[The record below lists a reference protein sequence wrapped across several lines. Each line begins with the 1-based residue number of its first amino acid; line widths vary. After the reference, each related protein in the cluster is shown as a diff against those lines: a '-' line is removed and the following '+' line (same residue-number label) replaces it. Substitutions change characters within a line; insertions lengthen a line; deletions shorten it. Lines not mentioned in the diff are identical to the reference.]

1 MSGDDLNSLAAAC
14 DAWAREHM
22 ANALKA
28 QEAAEKA
35 RAEREAREQ
44 QPSQSDPRD

>member
-1 MSGDDLNSLAAAC
+1 MSGD
-14 DAWAREHM
+14 WASNRGADEHLRVTQ
-22 ANALKA
+22 ARI

-35 RAEREAREQ
+35 EAARKAREQ

>member
-1 MSGDDLNSLAAAC
+1 MSGDWASNRGADEHLAESV
-14 DAWAREHM
+14 ART
-22 ANALKA
+22 K
-28 QEAAEKA
+28 EAAEAVEKA

>member
-1 MSGDDLNSLAAAC
+1 MSGDWASNRGADEHLRETQARIQDAA
-14 DAWAREHM
+14 
-22 ANALKA
+22 
-28 QEAAEKA
+28 EAVEKA

>member
-1 MSGDDLNSLAAAC
+1 MSGDWASNRAADEHLAESVAV
-14 DAWAREHM
+14 
-22 ANALKA
+22 
-28 QEAAEKA
+28 EKA